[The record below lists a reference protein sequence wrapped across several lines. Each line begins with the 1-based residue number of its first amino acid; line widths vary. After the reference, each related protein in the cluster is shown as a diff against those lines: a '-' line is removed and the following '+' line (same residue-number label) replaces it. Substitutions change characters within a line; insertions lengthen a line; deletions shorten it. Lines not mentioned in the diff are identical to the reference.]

1 MKTITPELAAELAL
15 DSTKLCRLWKI
26 TLKLPGAAEPLKVI
40 RITDHDQDIDF
51 VDD

>member
-1 MKTITPELAAELAL
+1 MKSVTDDLAAELGL

-26 TLKLPGAAEPLKVI
+26 TLTIPGAAEPLKVI
-40 RITDHDQDIDF
+40 RITDHDQDIPF